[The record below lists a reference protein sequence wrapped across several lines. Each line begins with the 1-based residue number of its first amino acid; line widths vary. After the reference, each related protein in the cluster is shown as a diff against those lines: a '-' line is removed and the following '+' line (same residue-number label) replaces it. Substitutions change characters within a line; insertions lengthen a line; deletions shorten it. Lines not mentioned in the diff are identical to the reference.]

1 MSFSHFVAIRYL
13 KASRDN
19 RFFSWI
25 SILSITGL
33 AIGVAALI
41 VVLSV
46 IDGFEHEL
54 RVRFLHVNAHI
65 MAYRYPSGLV
75 EPDSWAANIK
85 KEFPK
90 DVSAVSPFIHY
101 ETMAKHGSLTHG
113 VIIRGTEPK
122 VREKVQPISQLI
134 TPQHALDQLQEENDR
149 IKTNPERHEIPK
161 IIVGTGLLGI
171 LNVKVGEE
179 IEVIPPGGIDDTG
192 SNSFKIVGVYN
203 SGLQHY
209 DDRLIIMSLETA
221 RNFFDMGKTV
231 TGLEIGLFDPMQSI
245 PVKDKL
251 ESKFNLTFKEWQSFN
266 SNLFDAM
273 EKERQVIALI
283 VALVVLVA
291 AFNILTT
298 IFVSVSQ
305 KQRDISVL
313 KALGATNGQVVKL
326 FVNQSLYI
334 GVIGALIGLVLA
346 FVISKALE
354 TYQFID
360 LPDPYFLKSLPV
372 HYSPWVYAGISGA
385 AILLCVVAGLYPSFI
400 AARVKPT
407 DGFREIGEGLA

>member
-1 MSFSHFVAIRYL
+1 MNFTHFVAIRYV
-13 KASRDN
+13 KASREN

-65 MAYRYPSGLV
+65 MAYRYPGGLADPEV
-75 EPDSWAANIK
+75 WGENLK

-90 DVSAVSPFIHY
+90 DIAGVSPFIHY
-101 ETMAKHGSLTHG
+101 ETMARHGSITHG

-122 VREKVQPISQLI
+122 VREKVQPIAQLI
-134 TPQHALDQLQEENDR
+134 KPRNAWDMLQEENDLMKESPGTLR
-149 IKTNPERHEIPK
+149 VPK

-171 LNVKVGEE
+171 LDAKVGDE
-179 IEVIPPGGIDDTG
+179 IPLIPPGGVDDTG
-192 SNSFKIVGVYN
+192 FNSFKIVGVYN

-209 DDRLIIMSLETA
+209 DDRLILMSLETA
-221 RNFFDMGKTV
+221 RSFFQMGKTV
-231 TGLEIGLFDPMQSI
+231 TGLEIGLFDPMKSL
-245 PVKDKL
+245 VMKDKL
-251 ESKFNLTFKEWQSFN
+251 DTKFNLTFKEWQSFN
-266 SNLFDAM
+266 SSLFEAM

-305 KQRDISVL
+305 KQRDISIM
-313 KALGATNGQVVKL
+313 KALGATNGQVVRL
-326 FVNQSLYI
+326 FVNQSMYI
-334 GVIGALIGLVLA
+334 GVIGSIIGVILA
-346 FVISKALE
+346 FGISKALE

-360 LPDPYFLKSLPV
+360 LPDPYFLKTLPV
-372 HYSPWVYAGISGA
+372 HYSPAVYAVISGA
-385 AILLCVVAGLYPSFI
+385 AIVLCAVAGLYPSII